1 MRLIDVV
8 NKYQRRLVVP
18 LGTYPILKECG
29 KTAKDV
35 LTDSDQ
41 QMVALKK
48 ISEKIPTDMVLSF
61 MDLSVESEALGLNI
75 NFSDKTSPQVTEHP
89 IKNEEEL
96 AKLAVPDPQ
105 IAGRM
110 PVYINVQKLMTE
122 EFDIMTGSYVA
133 SPFTLAGLLM
143 GAEDLAMNTIMKP
156 EFCHKTLEFTVD
168 VIKAY
173 ANALVEAGADFIVVL
188 DPTAVLLSAK
198 SYEEFIL
205 PYNKK
210 LFEQIDAPIV
220 LHTCGNTK
228 HLLPHMGQTGAQA
241 LSLDALVDMKEAAKI
256 VSDDIVLMGNLDPV
270 RIFKNLTKEEVYQK
284 AKDQL
289 ADMKEI
295 NNFVLSSGCDLPYE
309 TKIENIIAFCNAALD
324 EE

>member
-1 MRLIDVV
+1 MRLLDVV
-8 NKYQRRLVVP
+8 NKYQRRVVVP

-29 KTAKDV
+29 KTAQDV
-35 LTDSDQ
+35 LTDPDQ

-48 ISEKIPTDMVLSF
+48 ISEKIPTDMLLSF
-61 MDLSVESEALGLNI
+61 MDLSVEAEALGLNI
-75 NFSDKTSPQVTEHP
+75 EFNEKSSPQVTEHP

-96 AKLAVPDPQ
+96 AKLVVPDPQ
-105 IAGRM
+105 TAGRM
-110 PVYINVQKLMTE
+110 PVYTKVQKLMTK
-122 EFDIMTGSYVA
+122 EFTVMTGSYVA

-156 EFCHKTLEFTVD
+156 EFCYKTLEFTVD
-168 VIKAY
+168 VLKNY

-210 LFEQIDAPIV
+210 LFEQIDAPVV

-228 HLLPHMGQTGAQA
+228 HILPHMGQTGAQA
-241 LSLDALVDMKEAAKI
+241 LSLDALVNMKEAAEI
-256 VSDDIVLMGNLDPV
+256 VPEDIVLMGNLDPV
-270 RIFKNLTKEEVYQK
+270 RVFKNLTEEEVYQK
-284 AKDQL
+284 AKEQL
-289 ADMKEI
+289 AEMKKI
-295 NNFVLSSGCDLPYE
+295 NNYVLSSGCDIPYE
-309 TKIENIIAFCNAALD
+309 TKIENIVAFCNAVLD
-324 EE
+324 EG